1 MKYQLKLL
9 LTAIMFYTR
18 IPVTKK
24 LEYSTE
30 LLNRSTKYF
39 PLIGW
44 LVGGFGALVFIAC
57 SFVFPL
63 SISVIFSMISTILLT
78 GAFHE
83 DGLADSCDAF
93 GGGWTKEKIL
103 EIMKDSRIG
112 TYGTVGLI
120 LILSAKYFCLTSVSV
135 EQIPFVLFAGHALS
149 RYSATGMIFFS
160 EYARDDAKSKTK
172 PIGKSLSAIDYL
184 IAFIFG
190 TTPLLFLSINYS
202 YWYLLIII
210 TIVPIIYFFKRYFE
224 KWIGGFTGDG
234 LGATQQISEIVFYLG
249 FIAISNFL

>member
-1 MKYQLKLL
+1 MKQWNLF

-18 IPVTKK
+18 IPVPKNI
-24 LEYSTE
+24 EYSE
-30 LLNRSTKYF
+30 DLLNKSTKYF

-44 LVGGFGALVFIAC
+44 IVGGLGALVFYTCQFI
-57 SFVFPL
+57 FPL
-63 SISVIFSMISTILLT
+63 SISVLLSMVSTILLT

-120 LILSAKYFCLTSVSV
+120 LILLIKYFSLTNVSI
-135 EQIPFVLFAGHALS
+135 EQIPFVMFGAHALS

-160 EYARDDAKSKTK
+160 EYARDDSKSKSK
-172 PIGKSLSAIDYL
+172 PIGKSLSSTDFFVSL
-184 IAFIFG
+184 IFG
-190 TTPLLFLSINYS
+190 STPLLLLSLLYS
-202 YWYLLIII
+202 YWYMLILFTCI
-210 TIVPIIYFFKRYFE
+210 PIIFFLKRYFE

-234 LGATQQISEIVFYLG
+234 LGATQQISEIIFYLS
-249 FIAISNFL
+249 FIIISNFI

>member
-1 MKYQLKLL
+1 MRQWKLF

-18 IPVTKK
+18 IPVSKNIPFS
-24 LEYSTE
+24 EN
-30 LLNRSTKYF
+30 LLNKSTKYF
-39 PLIGW
+39 PFIGW
-44 LVGGFGALVFIAC
+44 IVGGFGALIFYASQFI
-57 SFVFPL
+57 FPL
-63 SISVIFSMISTILLT
+63 SISVILSMLSTILLT

-120 LILSAKYFCLTSVSV
+120 LILFTKYFCLTSVNI

-160 EYARDDAKSKTK
+160 EYAREDAKSKSK
-172 PIGKSLSAIDYL
+172 PVGKSLSASNNL

-210 TIVPIIYFFKRYFE
+210 TIVPIIYFLKRYFE

-234 LGATQQISEIVFYLG
+234 LGATQQISEIVFYLS
-249 FIAISNFL
+249 FIAISNFI

>member
-1 MKYQLKLL
+1 MKQWNLF

-18 IPVTKK
+18 IPVSKNI
-24 LEYSTE
+24 EYSE
-30 LLNRSTKYF
+30 NLLNKSTRYF

-44 LVGGFGALVFIAC
+44 IVGGFGAIIFYTCQFI
-57 SFVFPL
+57 FPL
-63 SISVIFSMISTILLT
+63 SISVILSMISTILLT

-93 GGGWTKEKIL
+93 GGGWTKERIL

-120 LILSAKYFCLTSVSV
+120 LILLIKYFSLTSVYI
-135 EQIPFVLFAGHALS
+135 EQIPFVIFAAHALS

-160 EYARDDAKSKTK
+160 EYARDDAKSKSK
-172 PIGKSLSAIDYL
+172 PIGQNISSTDFFISL
-184 IAFIFG
+184 IFG
-190 TTPLLFLSINYS
+190 STPLFLLSLLYS
-202 YWYLLIII
+202 YWYMLIILTCI
-210 TIVPIIYFFKRYFE
+210 PIIYFLKRYFE

-234 LGATQQISEIVFYLG
+234 LGATQQVSEIVFYLS
-249 FIAISNFL
+249 FIIISNFI

>member
-18 IPVTKK
+18 IPVPKK
-24 LEYSTE
+24 LDYSTE
-30 LLNRSTKYF
+30 LLNSSTKYF

-44 LVGGFGALVFIAC
+44 VVGGFGALVFYIC
-57 SFVFPL
+57 LLVLPL
-63 SISVIFSMISTILLT
+63 SISVILSMISTILLT

-93 GGGWTKEKIL
+93 GGGWSKEKIL

-120 LILSAKYFCLTSVSV
+120 LILLTKYFCLTNVMV

-160 EYARDDAKSKTK
+160 EYARDDAKSKSK
-172 PIGKSLSAIDYL
+172 PVGKSLSQTDNM

-190 TTPLLFLSINYS
+190 TTPLLIFSINYS
-202 YWYLLIII
+202 YWYLLILI
-210 TIVPIIYFFKRYFE
+210 TIVPIIYFLKRYFE

-234 LGATQQISEIVFYLG
+234 LGATQQVSEIVFYLS
-249 FIAISNFL
+249 FIIISNFI